1 VLLTVAL
8 LVGAGLAARLPHSPS
23 RVTTAPQAATVRTA
37 ASDGED
43 EAPEDAFLTQRLMG
57 GGTVTPQVLRS
68 IDRQRRAVAATTRAY
83 TPALARKHWRF
94 VGPTNI
100 GARVTDVVP
109 DVSRKN
115 TVYISSA
122 SGGVWKSTD
131 AGNRFKP
138 IWKKS
143 MPQAL
148 GALAMGSDGTLWAG
162 TGESNPGGGSITY
175 GGNGVYK
182 STNRGKTWRNVG
194 LTNSSTIGRIM
205 VDPKDPKHVF
215 VAVTGD
221 LYAAG
226 GQRGLYAT
234 TNGGKSWKR
243 VITPDNNTTGA
254 VDVAIDPKNPKNVLA
269 ATWDR
274 FRYPDYRRYAGPGSG
289 VYRSTDGGKT
299 FTRLTAT
306 NGLPPGNNDAGRIA
320 VIIDP
325 SHPQNEYALY
335 ANDTEGLF
343 DGLYKS
349 TDGGQTWTLSPGSKD
364 LPDSQFVYGWWFG
377 RGYVDPKDSNHIFLM
392 GYMLSESTDGG
403 LNFSVNSGTHVD
415 YHSLAWDPNHKNRV
429 YLANDGGIYRS
440 DKNGASNSWIH
451 SQYEPFSQFFS
462 VDVSPKDPTLINGGV
477 QDNGSLRSWGGKG
490 WNSYYGGDGTENRI
504 NPKDPQNVYA
514 CAQYGDCAVS
524 TDGGKTMNEFDQQTA
539 SDRHG
544 WLSPIEFDPKNPS
557 TVYYAGDIVN
567 KSTDKGSTWT
577 PISPDLA
584 SGDAGQET
592 NPLYAAHYGTVTT
605 LALTKADT
613 NVIWAGTD
621 DGKLWETTTSGPTWT
636 QITNQNLPTLWI
648 TRVAISQKT
657 ANAVYVTFSG
667 YRQGDHAPYIVRTLD
682 GGKTWSN
689 ITANLP
695 KAPVNDVILVG
706 NTIYVATDV
715 GVYASNAAQVHWL
728 KVGRG
733 LPLAPITDIKYVPTN
748 RNLYAGSFGRGIY
761 RIKPPRF

>member
-1 VLLTVAL
+1 
-8 LVGAGLAARLPHSPS
+8 
-23 RVTTAPQAATVRTA
+23 
-37 ASDGED
+37 
-43 EAPEDAFLTQRLMG
+43 MG
-57 GGTVTPQVLRS
+57 GGVITPQVIRS
-68 IDRQRRAVAATTRAY
+68 IDRQRRAVGRATRAY
-83 TPALARKHWRF
+83 TPALARKRWHLL
-94 VGPTNI
+94 GPANI

-109 DVSRKN
+109 DISKKD
-115 TVYISSA
+115 TVYIAAA

-131 AGNRFKP
+131 AGATFKP
-138 IWKKS
+138 IWKKT

-148 GALAMGSDGTLWAG
+148 GALTMGPDGTLWAG

-182 STNRGKTWRNVG
+182 STDRGKTWHNVG
-194 LTNSSTIGRIM
+194 LRDSSTIGRIM
-205 VDPKDPKHVF
+205 VDPKDPQHVF

-234 TNGGKSWKR
+234 TNGGKTWKR
-243 VITPDNNTTGA
+243 VLTPDNDTTGA
-254 VDVAIDPKNPKNVLA
+254 VDIAIDQKNPKNMLV

-306 NGLPPGNNDAGRIA
+306 NGLPPSNNDAGRIA

-325 SHPQNEYALY
+325 THPENQYALY
-335 ANDTEGLF
+335 ANDTEGAF

-349 TDGGQTWTLSPGSKD
+349 TDGGQTWAVAPGSAE

-403 LNFSVNSGTHVD
+403 LSFSTNSGTHVD
-415 YHSLAWDPNHKNRV
+415 YHSLAWDPTHKNRV
-429 YLANDGGIYRS
+429 YLANDGGVYRS
-440 DKNGASNSWIH
+440 DKNGASDTWVH
-451 SQYEPFSQFFS
+451 SQYEPFNQFFS
-462 VDVSPKDPTLINGGV
+462 IDVSPKDPSHVNGGV
-477 QDNGSLRSWGGKG
+477 QDNGSLRSWGKSG
-490 WNSYYGGDGTENRI
+490 WDSYYGGDGTENRI
-504 NPKDPQNVYA
+504 NPKDPKNVYA
-514 CAQYGDCAVS
+514 CSQYGDCAVS
-524 TDGGKTMNEFDQQTA
+524 YDGGDTMNEFDQQTV

-557 TVYYAGDIVN
+557 TVYYAGDVVN
-567 KSTDKGSTWT
+567 KSTDKGQTWN
-577 PISPDLA
+577 PISADLA
-584 SGDAGQET
+584 TGDAGRET

-605 LALTKADT
+605 LALTKKDP
-613 NVIWAGTD
+613 NIIWAGTD
-621 DGKLWETTTSGPTWT
+621 DGKLWETTTGGPVWT
-636 QITNQNLPTLWI
+636 QITNPALPNLWI
-648 TRVAISQKT
+648 TRVAVSQKDPKV
-657 ANAVYVTFSG
+657 VYVTYSG
-667 YRQGDHAPYIVRTLD
+667 YRQGDDAPYVVRSLD
-682 GGKTWSN
+682 GGKTWQN
-689 ITANLP
+689 ITQNLP

-706 NTIYVATDV
+706 HTIYVATDV

-748 RNLYAGSFGRGIY
+748 RSLYAGTFGRGIY
-761 RIKPPRF
+761 KIKPPRF